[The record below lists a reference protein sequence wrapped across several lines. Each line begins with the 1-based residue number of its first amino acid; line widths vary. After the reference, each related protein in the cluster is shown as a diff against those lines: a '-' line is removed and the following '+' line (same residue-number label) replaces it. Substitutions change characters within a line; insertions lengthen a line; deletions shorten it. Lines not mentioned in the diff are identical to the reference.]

1 MVQGF
6 IGTLLDNHHRGKGIT
21 DSANLMQ
28 GDSEYHHLTLKRV
41 IDLSLNRNLNDPP
54 TALMSMYLTTDTL
67 LTSTAQSLA
76 LLIRLIPDALMNG
89 HHPENLIAH
98 LPTIL
103 YVLEHCHNL

>member
-1 MVQGF
+1 MLGYPEC
-6 IGTLLDNHHRGKGIT
+6 HR
-21 DSANLMQ
+21 
-28 GDSEYHHLTLKRV
+28 LTLKHV
-41 IDLSLNRNLNDPP
+41 IDHSLNRNLNDPP

-103 YVLEHCHNL
+103 YVLEHCHHL